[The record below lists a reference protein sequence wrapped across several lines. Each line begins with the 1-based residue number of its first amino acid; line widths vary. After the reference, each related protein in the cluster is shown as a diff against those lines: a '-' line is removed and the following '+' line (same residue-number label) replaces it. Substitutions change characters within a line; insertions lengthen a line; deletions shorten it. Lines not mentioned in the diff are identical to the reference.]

1 MNTFLWLFLNLF
13 LFSLKTHWFL
23 LFTTYDSP
31 DFLLLLLILYA
42 LDQGGRKGALYGIGM
57 GLFLDVVSFGYFGY
71 HLVTRALV
79 GAFIGSNRMNVFAD
93 RMPTYM
99 ILTALVTLLLGV
111 AGPVSLRHAPSL
123 DAFCPLCALDT
134 AFHWLEPHYGP
145 SCLGHLPKGQG
156 ALLAPPFLLLSS
168 VTSEEGYH
176 RAE

>member
-1 MNTFLWLFLNLF
+1 
-13 LFSLKTHWFL
+13 
-23 LFTTYDSP
+23 
-31 DFLLLLLILYA
+31 
-42 LDQGGRKGALYGIGM
+42 
-57 GLFLDVVSFGYFGY
+57 
-71 HLVTRALV
+71 
-79 GAFIGSNRMNVFAD
+79 MNVFAD

-111 AGPVSLRHAPSL
+111 VRGLFLCVVLHRWMP
-123 DAFCPLCALDT
+123 FCPLCALDT

-168 VTSEEGYH
+168 VTREEGYH

>member
-1 MNTFLWLFLNLF
+1 MNTFLWIFLNLF

-79 GAFIGSNRMNVFAD
+79 GAFIDSNRMNVFAD

-99 ILTALVTLLLGV
+99 VLTALVTLLLGV
-111 AGPVSLRHAPSL
+111 VRGLFLCVMLHRWMPFVSFALWTLRSIGWNLVMAPIVWIIYQKVKERLLRRHS
-123 DAFCPLCALDT
+123 
-134 AFHWLEPHYGP
+134 YYY
-145 SCLGHLPKGQG
+145 HL
-156 ALLAPPFLLLSS
+156 
-168 VTSEEGYH
+168 
-176 RAE
+176 